1 MNVNAAPPL
10 TEVNTEVATP
20 ALFEAPKSD
29 NKPVVAEVPLMDVIV
44 QETKSPIR
52 TTVAGVVHESTDVV
66 VGLPNTV
73 YVFGLP

>member
-1 MNVNAAPPL
+1 LKVNAAPPL

-52 TTVAGVVHESTDVV
+52 TTVAGVVQASDDSV
-66 VGLPNTV
+66 VGRP
-73 YVFGLP
+73 